1 MKKEI
6 LQHAVETG
14 QYPRYIYRYMP
25 INNQTILA
33 LKEHYLWFSSFA
45 SFNDPYEGKIRV
57 SKNYAKEDL
66 IAFFTSREHMMTEE
80 DKAELLANP
89 NAFIEKGMCLAREG
103 IKICCFSTICDNLL
117 MWAHYADKH
126 KGICLQFDITEDN
139 SNALDSLMHVQYT
152 NVNYSFNYIHDSDGY
167 IRKLVC
173 TKALDWAYEKE
184 IRVSKPVMEGNIC
197 YYNPRMLKSVI
208 LGCKSEA
215 EDIEKIKQILP
226 EWVELKQCVLN
237 DYAFKI
243 DIKDL

>member
-57 SKNYAKEDL
+57 SKNYTRADL
-66 IAFFTSREHMMTEE
+66 IAFCKSREHLMTEA
-80 DKAELLANP
+80 DKRELLADP
-89 NAFIEKGMCLAREG
+89 NAFIEKGMNAAKEG
-103 IKICCFSTICDNLL
+103 IKICCFSTKCDNLL
-117 MWAHYADKH
+117 MWAHYAEKH
-126 KGICLQFDITEDN
+126 TGICLQFDITKD
-139 SNALDSLMHVQYT
+139 STDALDALMHVQYT
-152 NVNYSFNYIHDSDGY
+152 NMNYSFNYIHDSDGY

-173 TKALDWAYEKE
+173 TKALDWAYENE
-184 IRVSKPVMEGNIC
+184 IRVSKPKMEGNKC
-197 YYNPRMLKSVI
+197 NYNPQMLKSVI
-208 LGCKSEA
+208 FGCKAEK

-226 EWVELKQCVLN
+226 QWVELKRCVLN
-237 DYAFKI
+237 EYAFKI